1 MERRMFLKGAGAS
14 AGALTSIGAWA
25 TDTPPADLSAALA
38 SFRASIPTNFNR
50 DYVEHAVIPFFLTS
64 IYEGE
69 RSALPMIDVT
79 LTKENA
85 LPFDLWG
92 LIYEAWKPTPEDGV
106 TVFLQ
111 GLEKRGDN
119 NLRKRI
125 YMSAVTPDLYRPMY
139 GDKVVAFF
147 DELLDPRFANKP
159 FMRHYLDYY
168 FDIYWDLHLGVKRD
182 AIPPQ
187 VRVIGESF
195 NTVLA
200 FRDPTLPIVYENY
213 MTVRSLL
220 PFLKKWIDERLDDI
234 ANGRIAHPEKTLA
247 WYWLK
252 NAGNGAHFS
261 KKDVVF
267 ECFHNFVALS
277 QWGNT
282 IFGIMSR
289 LSQDGGAPEVRASF
303 EKIMSGDHDNA
314 NGGPYTP
321 LELLVMELFRTIS
334 PNGGSLSA
342 LEDTRQS
349 QNGDNY
355 GDSRSPYVGFGLPYE
370 RHSFMI
376 TPHTSTS
383 FDPRH

>member
-1 MERRMFLKGAGAS
+1 MKA
-14 AGALTSIGAWA
+14 
-25 TDTPPADLSAALA
+25 
-38 SFRASIPTNFNR
+38 
-50 DYVEHAVIPFFLTS
+50 
-64 IYEGE
+64 
-69 RSALPMIDVT
+69 
-79 LTKENA
+79 
-85 LPFDLWG
+85 
-92 LIYEAWKPTPEDGV
+92 
-106 TVFLQ
+106 
-111 GLEKRGDN
+111 
-119 NLRKRI
+119 
-125 YMSAVTPDLYRPMY
+125 
-139 GDKVVAFF
+139 
-147 DELLDPRFANKP
+147 
-159 FMRHYLDYY
+159 
-168 FDIYWDLHLGVKRD
+168 D

-213 MTVRSLL
+213 MAVRSLL
-220 PFLKKWIDERLDDI
+220 PFLKTWIDERLDDI
-234 ANGRIAHPEKTLA
+234 ANGRIAHPEKTFA

-252 NAGNGAHFS
+252 NAGNGEHFS
-261 KKDVVF
+261 KKDLVF

-349 QNGDNY
+349 QAGDNY
-355 GDSRSPYVGFGLPYE
+355 GDSNSPYVRFGLPYE
-370 RHSFMI
+370 RRSFMI

-383 FDPRH
+383 FDPRHWTESTAIRP